1 MQTLLPL
8 FGLEQP
14 LERDNNLSPV
24 ANSVTCL
31 AVTSQAPRAV
41 FLGTGASVGL
51 QQLDTA
57 SE

>member
-24 ANSVTCL
+24 NSVTCP

-41 FLGTGASVGL
+41 FSGTGASAGL